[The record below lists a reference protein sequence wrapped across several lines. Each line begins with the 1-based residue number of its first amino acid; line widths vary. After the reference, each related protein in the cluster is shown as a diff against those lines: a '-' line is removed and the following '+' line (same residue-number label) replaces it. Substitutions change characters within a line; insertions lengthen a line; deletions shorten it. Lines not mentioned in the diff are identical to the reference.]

1 MSLTISSQQVFQRE
15 DTNPGGSAKAT
26 GEIINQLGAEL
37 LEYVFIMEL
46 AFLNG
51 WKQLEAPV
59 WRIATE
65 EKGTKAGYASK

>member
-1 MSLTISSQQVFQRE
+1 
-15 DTNPGGSAKAT
+15 
-26 GEIINQLGAEL
+26 LGAEL